1 MPAITTE
8 TTVFGMNGSG
18 NWADPEL
25 RPQNYRELAFK
36 LFPDSPSPFTKI
48 LSKLPSSN
56 TDDPYYHIFEWRL
69 PKMAFVLNGDHAT
82 AVTTLVLENT
92 GTEPVD
98 PAQGLKEGDL
108 LKDETSGEIV
118 LITTAPSSPWINIIV
133 QRHWGGTNAGSAITD
148 TSVLRWV
155 GSAYEEG
162 VGAPGAVSKRASVVL
177 NYTQIF
183 KDTADITGTAEQMK
197 TRPMKPWPQLK
208 GEALERHMIKM
219 EYAMLHGIQH
229 AEAGVDHEIRT
240 TGGFREQ
247 IGAAQGVVDM
257 SSVTIDMLENEM
269 QTSFTYG
276 SDVKIGLVGY
286 TALNY
291 INKLVRTNTQFQ
303 FNHPLPKEQTYGL
316 NVTELRSPFGS
327 LMLIPHPLMAE
338 SALYTT
344 ELYII
349 DPKYVEYVSMRGR
362 DTKWKDNAQANDVDG
377 RKGFYQTEAGMR
389 LALPEVHS
397 VWTGLSSLG

>member
-1 MPAITTE
+1 MGDLAAS
-8 TTVFGMNGSG
+8 TVFGMSGSG

-25 RPQNYRELAFK
+25 RPLNYRELAFK

-48 LSKLPSSN
+48 LSKLPSST

-69 PKMAFVLNGDHAT
+69 PKMAFITT
-82 AVTTLVLENT
+82 AVDAVVTTIPLNNA
-92 GTEPVD
+92 GDEPID

-108 LKDETSGEIV
+108 LKNEFTGEIV
-118 LITTAPSSPWINIIV
+118 LVTDPPTNPWVNIEV
-133 QRHWGGTNAGSAITD
+133 QRHWGGTAPATGMLAD
-148 TSVLRWV
+148 QVLRWV

-162 VGAPGAVSKRASVVL
+162 TKAPGAVSRRASVVL

-183 KDTADITGTAEQMK
+183 KDTADVTGTAEQMR

-219 EYAMLHGIQH
+219 EYAFLHGIQN
-229 AEAGVDHEIRT
+229 AETGPGGKEIRT

-247 IGAAQGVVDM
+247 IAAAQGLVDM
-257 SSVTIDMLENEM
+257 SGMDIDLLENNM
-269 QTSFTYG
+269 QTAFHYG
-276 SDVKIGLVGY
+276 SSTKIGLIGY
-286 TALNY
+286 TGLNY
-291 INKLVRTNTQFQ
+291 INKLVRENTQFQ
-303 FNHPLPKEQTYGL
+303 FNAPLPKEQTYGL

-338 SALYTT
+338 SALYTE

-349 DPKYVEYVSMRGR
+349 DPKYVEYVSMRSR
-362 DTKWKDNAQANDVDG
+362 DTKWKDNAQDNDEDT
-377 RKGFYQTEAGMR
+377 RKGYYQTECGMR
-389 LALPEVHS
+389 LALPEVHA
-397 VWTGLSSLG
+397 VWTLLGTP